1 MEPISNKRKALNLKS
16 PSRRTNFPEF
26 SCWRRNEVANTQLE
40 LQLEKN
46 HKEFLR
52 EILANSSHGC
62 FMLQEESP
70 CYVCNASWSN
80 HGAHASSLK
89 SFKFEESGSIR
100 TLEHLQK
107 EGTQL
112 LELTMSPEL
121 ADSPQLHTFLDRITE
136 LVQVDGEKHSI
147 VFCPVRHVVCKG
159 GKLNLFQFTSCSRYI
174 HDEQNM
180 LECNS
185 QCVDCGEGGK
195 KLLEEVLDLLVS
207 QLENDAD
214 VLHEVRG
221 DGEELEGIFLK
232 SAGQTRKRLEDTFRQ
247 LKICF
252 FFVIIGGF
260 ASNRKLRQP
269 CTRDST
275 RTVKTRLL

>member
-136 LVQVDGEKHSI
+136 LVQVDGEKHSS
-147 VFCPVRHVVCKG
+147 
-159 GKLNLFQFTSCSRYI
+159 TSREQKDCEPPSRAFRGCWNRYI